1 MKYVLY
7 DLDTGAVSVFTSGKT
22 LGIFLRNMRKNQG
35 YEKNI
40 DYQLFEVDAVDP
52 VE

>member
-7 DLDTGAVSVFTSGKT
+7 DLDTGAVSVFTSDKT
-22 LGIFLRNMRKNQG
+22 LRIFLKNIRKNQD
-35 YEKNI
+35 YERYI